1 MLRYQGYEDTSV
13 TAKMQ
18 AKYTDLIVY
27 NKWELVDERA
37 FDACQDRVGDLDVQ
51 TAWVKSQKGRVDVGV
66 IMGIDGALIWKKGMT
81 VEGIPEHTGSDKEH
95 NHDHDKDHD
104 ENGHVHY
111 DNHQEEV
118 EVLSVLLRAD
128 GHDGEGSIPGI
139 SLDDFEELLLSAP
152 KDEVYRIKG
161 LIVSDKSPPDS
172 TGDQRPSLHTGHGVY
187 ILNWAFSRWTYTQMT
202 TPDMSVLKGASARLT
217 FMLARYEST
226 KWKKKLET
234 GGLLRLEGGGSAEV
248 SVQRVG

>member
-1 MLRYQGYEDTSV
+1 
-13 TAKMQ
+13 MQ

-81 VEGIPEHTGSDKEH
+81 LEDTPQQKH
-95 NHDHDKDHD
+95 NHEDEHDHKHNHEHD
-104 ENGHVHY
+104 EQGHVHY
-111 DNHQEEV
+111 ENHQEEV
-118 EVLSVLLRAD
+118 EVLSVLLRAE

-139 SLDDFEELLLSAP
+139 NLDDFEELLLSAP

-172 TGDQRPSLHTGHGVY
+172 TGDQRPTLHEGSGVY
-187 ILNWAFSRWTYTQMT
+187 ILNWAFSRWTYTQMN

-217 FMLARYEST
+217 FMLARYESE
-226 KWKKKLET
+226 KWRKKLE
-234 GGLLRLEGGGSAEV
+234 GGKLLRLEGRGEAKL